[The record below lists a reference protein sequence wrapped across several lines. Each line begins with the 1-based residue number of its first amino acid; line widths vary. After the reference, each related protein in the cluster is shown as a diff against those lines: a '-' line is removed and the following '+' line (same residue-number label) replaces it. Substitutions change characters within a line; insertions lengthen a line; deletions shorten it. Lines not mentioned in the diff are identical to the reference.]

1 MKDMA
6 NAKIELNRE
15 GVRALLKSPEM
26 MDICS
31 ELAEEVAS
39 RAGDGYETSTYVGK
53 NRVNASVKA
62 ETFRAM
68 HDNLKNNTLLK
79 ALRSG

>member
-1 MKDMA
+1 MA
-6 NAKIELNRE
+6 NVKLELNRE
-15 GVRALLKSPEM
+15 GVRELLRSSEM

-31 ELAEEVAS
+31 QLAENVAA

-62 ETFRAM
+62 ETFRARY
-68 HDNLKNNTLLK
+68 DNLKNNTLLK
-79 ALRSG
+79 ALK